1 MIYKAFALTGRLVYV
16 HDYPGRCPGLGASA
30 LSGRVA
36 NRGDLLISI
45 LLSCGESGR
54 FVLFQS
60 SYHVAN
66 LGDLIYF
73 NPPIM
78 WRIWAVCLIS
88 ILLSCGES
96 GRFLPFHWEYSY
108 TLNILPGKARNI
120 PSPSSFLLP
129 MNPNFPKNPKPFL
142 KKKPPNFPKNP
153 KPFLKKKPP
162 NFLLRRDGR
171 SPGDNRH
178 QASHYPCRAAA
189 SSRRAARHGHI
200 AGAQNNSRHPS
211 SNRAKAHGEPHPATT
226 EALHQKASQLHHTP
240 IRNTDIPPD
249 KPGSGDSAYNAC

>member
-36 NRGDLLISI
+36 NRGGLLISI

-66 LGDLIYF
+66 LGDLIY
-73 NPPIM
+73 
-78 WRIWAVCLIS
+78 L

-96 GRFLPFHWEYSY
+96 GRFLPVHWEYSY

-120 PSPSSFLLP
+120 PSPSSFLLWKP
-129 MNPNFPKNPKPFL
+129 PNFPKNPKPFL

-162 NFLLRRDGR
+162 NFLQQRDGR

-178 QASHYPCRAAA
+178 LAFHYPCRAAA

-211 SNRAKAHGEPHPATT
+211 SNRAKAHGEPHPATA
-226 EALHQKASQLHHTP
+226 ESPHQKA
-240 IRNTDIPPD
+240 
-249 KPGSGDSAYNAC
+249 

>member
-36 NRGDLLISI
+36 NRGYLLISI

-54 FVLFQS
+54 FDLFQS
-60 SYHVAN
+60 
-66 LGDLIYF
+66 
-73 NPPIM
+73 
-78 WRIWAVCLIS
+78 
-88 ILLSCGES
+88 SCGES
-96 GRFLPFHWEYSY
+96 GRFLPVHWEYSY

-120 PSPSSFLLP
+120 PSPSSFLLWKP
-129 MNPNFPKNPKPFL
+129 PNFPKNPKPFLKKKPPNFPKNPKPFL

-171 SPGDNRH
+171 SPCDNRH
-178 QASHYPCRAAA
+178 QASHYPCRAAT

-226 EALHQKASQLHHTP
+226 ESPHQKASQLHHTP
-240 IRNTDIPPD
+240 IHNTGTPPD

>member
-96 GRFLPFHWEYSY
+96 GRFLPVHWEYSY

-142 KKKPPNFPKNP
+142 KKKPPNF
-153 KPFLKKKPP
+153 
-162 NFLLRRDGR
+162 LLRRDGR

-178 QASHYPCRAAA
+178 LASHYPCRAAA

-211 SNRAKAHGEPHPATT
+211 SNREKAHGEPHPATT
-226 EALHQKASQLHHTP
+226 ESLHQKASQLHHTP